1 MTVPAQPSATREA
14 QRRLS
19 RDYDERWPVFA
30 RCFGARLSEDAVRAG
45 ASLRGRLYLVAA
57 GFEAPPHAI
66 LHGDPRVA
74 NFLFV
79 GDGGD
84 GDDGG
89 GAALVDFEAVGV
101 GRPALD
107 LAAFVAASLATGV
120 RRALEGEL
128 LRTYHAQLGARG
140 VACDFDAL
148 VADYR
153 KAVALCLT
161 APVLSAPAWA
171 RELAVSAEPDAL
183 MELVLAVV
191 ERIATHVAD
200 VHGGG
205 GVEC

>member
-1 MTVPAQPSATREA
+1 M
-14 QRRLS
+14 
-19 RDYDERWPVFA
+19 
-30 RCFGARLSEDAVRAG
+30 
-45 ASLRGRLYLVAA
+45 
-57 GFEAPPHAI
+57 
-66 LHGDPRVA
+66 
-74 NFLFV
+74 
-79 GDGGD
+79 
-84 GDDGG
+84 
-89 GAALVDFEAVGV
+89 
-101 GRPALD
+101 
-107 LAAFVAASLATGV
+107 
-120 RRALEGEL
+120 LEGEL

-205 GVEC
+205 GGVEC

>member
-1 MTVPAQPSATREA
+1 MRE
-14 QRRLS
+14 RRG
-19 RDYDERWPVFA
+19 ERPV
-30 RCFGARLSEDAVRAG
+30 DA
-45 ASLRGRLYLVAA
+45 AA
-57 GFEAPPHAI
+57 
-66 LHGDPRVA
+66 
-74 NFLFV
+74 
-79 GDGGD
+79 
-84 GDDGG
+84 
-89 GAALVDFEAVGV
+89 
-101 GRPALD
+101 
-107 LAAFVAASLATGV
+107 GV

-205 GVEC
+205 GGVEC

>member
-1 MTVPAQPSATREA
+1 M
-14 QRRLS
+14 
-19 RDYDERWPVFA
+19 
-30 RCFGARLSEDAVRAG
+30 RAG
-45 ASLRGRLYLVAA
+45 ASLRGRLHLVAA
-57 GFEAPPHAI
+57 AFEAPPHAI

-74 NFLFV
+74 NFLFA
-79 GDGGD
+79 GDGD
-84 GDDGG
+84 GDD

-120 RRALEGEL
+120 RRTLEGEL

-148 VADYR
+148 VTDYR